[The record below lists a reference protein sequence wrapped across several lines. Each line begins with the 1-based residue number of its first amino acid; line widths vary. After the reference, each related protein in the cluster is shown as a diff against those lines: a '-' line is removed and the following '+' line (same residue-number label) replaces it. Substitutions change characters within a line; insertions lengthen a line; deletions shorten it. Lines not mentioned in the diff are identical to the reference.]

1 MVNPTGYTA
10 LDLIGYTD
18 KGAYSSSATYVKNDL
33 VHYNNKLWRCLID
46 DTSNVTPSEGVTWTI
61 FVEEPGVMT
70 GATSGAAGTG
80 GTIPAPAAGDQ
91 GKFFKGDGTWDNPP
105 LPPDMTGATSSAN
118 GTHGLIP
125 APTIADRN
133 AFFKGD
139 GSWSNPTA
147 APMTGATAS
156 ADGTGGSVPAPIMGD
171 QNKVFSG
178 AGTYIDSVLKDRA
191 LEITLSSV
199 SSLPQTV
206 SNANVESDMVVI
218 KSYLSNPAVQ
228 TGEWSVST
236 SNGSFTVSGSISG
249 TTNITLY
256 FLKKR

>member
-91 GKFFKGDGTWDNPP
+91 GKFFRGDGTWNNPP

-139 GSWSNPTA
+139 GTWGNPTA

-218 KSYLSNPAVQ
+218 KSYLSNPAAQ
-228 TGEWSVST
+228 TEEWSVST
-236 SNGSFTVSGSISG
+236 SNGSLTVSGSISG

-256 FLKKR
+256 LLKKR

>member
-91 GKFFKGDGTWDNPP
+91 GKFFRGDGTWNNPP

-118 GTHGLIP
+118 GTHGLMP

-139 GSWSNPTA
+139 GTWGNPTA

-178 AGTYIDSVLKDRA
+178 AGTYIDSVLKDKA
-191 LEITLSSV
+191 LEVTLSSV

-218 KSYLSNPAVQ
+218 NSYLSNPAAQ

-236 SNGSFTVSGSISG
+236 SNGSLTVSGSISG

-256 FLKKR
+256 LLKKR